1 MLKEITL
8 ALALSTVSAAAAA
21 EVTLINVFE
30 VPGGQRD
37 AVVAGWE
44 KARDF
49 LSDQPGYIDTALH
62 ESLSPDSRFQLINV
76 ARWADAQS
84 FQSAIQ
90 AMHKAAIFPKIEG
103 LGINPALYTVIRSD

>member
-1 MLKEITL
+1 MLKAFTL
-8 ALALSTVSAAAAA
+8 ALALSTISAAAAA

-49 LSDQPGYIDTALH
+49 LSEQPGYIETALH
-62 ESLSPDSRFQLINV
+62 ESISPESRFQLINV
-76 ARWADAQS
+76 ARWADPQS
-84 FQSAIQ
+84 FQSAVQ
-90 AMHKAAIFPKIEG
+90 AMNKAGIFPRIEG
-103 LGINPALYTVIRSD
+103 LGINPALYTVIRTD